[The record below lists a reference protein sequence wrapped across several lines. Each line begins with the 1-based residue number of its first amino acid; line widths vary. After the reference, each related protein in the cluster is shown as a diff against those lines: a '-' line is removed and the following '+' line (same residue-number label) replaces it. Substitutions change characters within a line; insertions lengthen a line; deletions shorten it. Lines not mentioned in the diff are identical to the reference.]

1 MKRHPEPIVLLV
13 ALSLLAWPG
22 GAAAYPISPVSLWQL
37 VAQADLVVIARVERV
52 GTGEPADPDAAI
64 TAGFFDRDTAVL
76 RVLETWKGS
85 PLAEVRVSF
94 GSSVICPAPP
104 RYVEGEIV
112 LAFLER
118 GETRMANWRE
128 AERQL
133 AARGR
138 SAEGEDGESGA
149 EIAADE
155 TEDPDGGPVSSP
167 EEKAAEAVEH
177 ERQVAQYEAWA
188 AGRWFTVGLSY
199 GTLYPDAGDRPTYRA
214 LVDQAVR
221 LQAAGTVAEEDRR
234 EWLVSAAER
243 RATRW
248 QGLYDLAPSTDALH
262 SFYDRPD
269 RREQAQPLSAGELE
283 RLARG
288 FVAEPSVD
296 GTLPMMLALLSGDPD
311 REVDRAAAAAIE
323 AALRMER
330 LPWWFPDAM
339 ARVFARF
346 GDADPARRMGVDA
359 VDCEGLP
366 IWSRVDAK
374 ALPGIWEEARR
385 ELRIPDVR
393 PAAIPDARVRGVGG
407 ETPD

>member
-13 ALSLLAWPG
+13 ALSLFAWPG

-52 GTGEPADPDAAI
+52 ETGEPADPDAAI

-85 PLAEVRVSF
+85 PPAEVRVSF

-128 AERQL
+128 AERKL
-133 AARGR
+133 AARAR
-138 SAEGEDGESGA
+138 SAEEEDGDSRADA
-149 EIAADE
+149 EPA
-155 TEDPDGGPVSSP
+155 PSP
-167 EEKAAEAVEH
+167 EEKAAEAAEH
-177 ERQVAQYEAWA
+177 ARQVAQYEAWA

-221 LQAAGTVAEEDRR
+221 LQAAGNVAEEDRR

-262 SFYDRPD
+262 SFYDRSD

-288 FVAEPSVD
+288 FVTEPSVD

-311 REVDRAAAAAIE
+311 RDVDRAAAASIE
-323 AALRMER
+323 AALRMEP
-330 LPWWFPDAM
+330 LPWWLPDAM

-346 GDADPARRMGVDA
+346 GDADPARRLGVDA

-366 IWSRVDAK
+366 ICSRVDAK
-374 ALPGIWEEARR
+374 ALPGIWEKARR

-393 PAAIPDARVRGVGG
+393 PAAVPDARVRGVGG